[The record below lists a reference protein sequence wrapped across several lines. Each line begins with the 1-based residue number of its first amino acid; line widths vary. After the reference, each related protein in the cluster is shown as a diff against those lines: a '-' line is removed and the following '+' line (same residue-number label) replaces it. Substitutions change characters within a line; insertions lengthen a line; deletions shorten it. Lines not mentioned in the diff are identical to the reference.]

1 MRPRGPVPIPAGGAS
16 SPVAHGQEEQLLT
29 TAYVNRIA
37 TAVPEYD
44 VHTTF
49 VRFARTLLDQRRAK
63 LFDRMADRAQISHR
77 WSSLKPAVEPEG
89 PSIDEAALFTRGQ
102 FPSTAERMRLYEAA
116 APALAERA
124 VMGLGLDA
132 EARRRITHVIVTTCT
147 GLSAPG
153 LDLEL
158 VERCGLNPSVERT
171 VVGFMGC
178 YAGINALKLSRHI
191 VRSEPSA
198 RVLLLSLE
206 LCTLH
211 LQETDDLEQV
221 LSFLVFGDGAAAS
234 LVTAEPTGIALDRF
248 HAVLVPETTNLITWH
263 IRELGFDM
271 FLSGQVPAA
280 VGHGLKLV
288 SDEILEGR
296 KPEDIDLW
304 AVHPGGRSVLDAVE
318 GALALGQGALSTSR
332 DVLDRFGNMS
342 SATVMFV
349 LKEMLEPYHPKG
361 QGCAM
366 AFGPGLTAETM
377 LFRTV

>member
-1 MRPRGPVPIPAGGAS
+1 
-16 SPVAHGQEEQLLT
+16 LT

-37 TAVPEYD
+37 TAVPEHD

-49 VRFARTLLDQRRAK
+49 VRFARTLLDERRRR

-77 WSSLKPAVEPEG
+77 WSWLKPAAEPEG
-89 PSIDEAALFTRGQ
+89 PSIDAAGLFARGN
-102 FPSTAERMRLYEAA
+102 FPSTGERMRQYEAA

-124 VMGLGLDA
+124 VNGLGLDA
-132 EARRRITHVIVTTCT
+132 EALRRITHVIITTCT

-158 VERCGLNPSVERT
+158 VARCGLNPSVERT

-191 VRSEPSA
+191 IRSEPTA
-198 RVLLLSLE
+198 RVLILSLE

-234 LVTAEPTGIALDRF
+234 LVTAEPTGLALDRF
-248 HAVLVPETTNLITWH
+248 HAVLVPETEGLITWH

-271 FLSGQVPAA
+271 FLSGQVPNA
-280 VGHGLKLV
+280 VGHGLKLM

-332 DVLDRFGNMS
+332 DILDRFGNMS

-349 LKEMLEPYHPKG
+349 LKEMLQPYHPKG

>member
-1 MRPRGPVPIPAGGAS
+1 
-16 SPVAHGQEEQLLT
+16 LT

-37 TAVPEYD
+37 TAVPEHE

-49 VRFARTLLDQRRAK
+49 VRFARTLLDDRKRK
-63 LFDRMADRAQISHR
+63 VFDRMADRAQITHR
-77 WSSLKPAVEPEG
+77 WSWLKPAEVPEG
-89 PSIDEAALFTRGQ
+89 PSIDAAGMFSRGS
-102 FPSTAERMRLYEAA
+102 FPSTAERMRQYEKA
-116 APALAERA
+116 APALAARA
-124 VMGLGLDA
+124 VDGLKLTD
-132 EARRRITHVIVTTCT
+132 EDRRTITHVIVTTCT

-158 VERCGLNPSVERT
+158 VERCGLSPSVERT

-178 YAGINALKLSRHI
+178 YAGINALKLARHI
-191 VRSEPSA
+191 VRSEPKA

-234 LVTAEPTGIALDRF
+234 LVSAEPVGAALERF
-248 HAVLVPETTNLITWH
+248 HAVLVPETTGLITWH

-271 FLSGQVPAA
+271 FLSGQVPGA

-288 SDEILEGR
+288 SDEILDGR
-296 KPEDIDLW
+296 KPDEIDLW

-318 GALALGQGALSTSR
+318 GALALPQGALWASR
-332 DVLDRFGNMS
+332 NVLDRFGNMS

-349 LKEMLEPYHPKG
+349 LKQLIESGQKG
-361 QGCAM
+361 LGCAM

-377 LFRTV
+377 LFRTA

>member
-1 MRPRGPVPIPAGGAS
+1 M
-16 SPVAHGQEEQLLT
+16 T

-37 TAVPEYD
+37 TAVPEHE

-49 VRFARTLLDQRRAK
+49 VRFARTLLDERKRK
-63 LFDRMADRAQISHR
+63 VFDRMADRAQITHR
-77 WSSLKPAVEPEG
+77 WSWLKPAEVPEG
-89 PSIDEAALFTRGQ
+89 PSIDEAGLFARGN
-102 FPSTAERMRLYEAA
+102 FPSTAERMRQYEGA
-116 APALAERA
+116 APALAEKA
-124 VMGLGLDA
+124 VRGLGLDDA
-132 EARRRITHVIVTTCT
+132 ALKSITHVIVTTCT

-178 YAGINALKLSRHI
+178 YAGINALKLARHI
-191 VRSEPSA
+191 VRSDPKA

-234 LVTAEPTGIALDRF
+234 LVTADPVGAALERF
-248 HAVLVPETTNLITWH
+248 RAVLVPDTGNLITWH
-263 IRELGFDM
+263 IREMGFDM
-271 FLSGQVPAA
+271 FLSGQVPGA
-280 VGHGLKLV
+280 VGQGLKLM

-296 KPEDIDLW
+296 KPEEIDLW

-318 GALALGQGALSTSR
+318 GALALPQGALWASR

-349 LKEMLEPYHPKG
+349 LKQLIESGQKG
-361 QGCAM
+361 LGCAM

-377 LFRTV
+377 LFRTA

>member
-1 MRPRGPVPIPAGGAS
+1 
-16 SPVAHGQEEQLLT
+16 LT

-37 TAVPEYD
+37 TAVPEYE

-49 VRFARTLLDQRRAK
+49 VRFARTLLDDRRRK
-63 LFDRMADRAQISHR
+63 LFDRMADRAQITHR
-77 WSSLKPAVEPEG
+77 WSWLKPADEPEG
-89 PSIDEAALFTRGQ
+89 PSIDAAGLFARGN
-102 FPSTAERMRLYEAA
+102 FPSTAERMRQYEVA
-116 APALAERA
+116 APLLAQKA
-124 VMGLGLDA
+124 VEGLGLDA
-132 EARRRITHVIVTTCT
+132 EARGAITHVIVTTCT

-178 YAGINALKLSRHI
+178 YAGINALKLARHI
-191 VRSEPSA
+191 VRSDPEA

-234 LVTAEPTGIALDRF
+234 LVTAEPVGAALERF
-248 HAVLVPETTNLITWH
+248 RAVLVPETAGLITWN

-271 FLSGQVPAA
+271 FLSGQVPGA
-280 VGHGLKLV
+280 VGHGIRLMAE
-288 SDEILEGR
+288 EILDGR
-296 KPEDIDLW
+296 TPAEIDLW

-318 GALALGQGALSTSR
+318 GALALGAEALSASR
-332 DVLDRFGNMS
+332 HVLDRYGNMS

-349 LKEMLEPYHPKG
+349 LKQLLDSGRKG
-361 QGCAM
+361 LGCAM

-377 LFRTV
+377 LFRTA